1 MKRFFTLLI
10 LIGAC
15 AVSFASGN
23 SLIIPS
29 KIVPVKKAS
38 EVFLPIGKT
47 GQKISLQD
55 LSTIKVHDLESIIGH
70 KMKLVEKIGFKITQR
85 ELRKSI
91 NADGTLNNNKLN
103 KFLSRY
109 EEGGFHFGGFAL
121 GFLLGLIGILIAYLI
136 NDDKKH
142 DRVKWAWIGWGIW
155 IVVFVIIRVA
165 L

>member
-1 MKRFFTLLI
+1 MKRVFTLLI
-10 LIGAC
+10 LIGTC

-38 EVFLPIGKT
+38 EVFVPVGKS

-55 LSTIKVHDLESIIGH
+55 LSTIKVNEFEKITGQ
-70 KMKLVEKIGFKITQR
+70 KMKLVEKVGFKLTQR
-85 ELRKSI
+85 QLRKSI
-91 NADGTLNNNKLN
+91 NADGTINNNRLN

-109 EEGGFHFGGFAL
+109 EEGGFHLGGFAL
-121 GFLLGLIGILIAYLI
+121 GFLLGLIGVLIAYLI
-136 NDDKKH
+136 KDDKKH
-142 DRVKWAWIGWGIW
+142 DRVKWAWIGLGIW
-155 IVVFVIIRVA
+155 IVLYVIIIVA

>member
-1 MKRFFTLLI
+1 MKRVFTLLI
-10 LIGAC
+10 LIGTC

-38 EVFLPIGKT
+38 EVFVPIGKS

-55 LSTIKVHDLESIIGH
+55 LSNIKVNDFEKITGQ
-70 KMKLVEKIGFKITQR
+70 KMKLAEKVGFKLTQR
-85 ELRKSI
+85 QLRKSI
-91 NADGTLNNNKLN
+91 NADGTINNNRLN

-121 GFLLGLIGILIAYLI
+121 GFFLGLIGVLIAYLI

-142 DRVKWAWIGWGIW
+142 DRVKWAWLGLAV
-155 IVVFVIIRVA
+155 IVVLEILLFVA

>member
-10 LIGAC
+10 LIATC
-15 AVSFASGN
+15 AVSFGSGN

-38 EVFLPIGKT
+38 EVFVPIGKT

-55 LSTIKVHDLESIIGH
+55 LSTIKVRDLEKITGQ
-70 KMKLVEKIGFKITQR
+70 KMKLAEKIGFKLSQR

-91 NADGTLNNNKLN
+91 NADGTLNNNRLN

-121 GFLLGLIGILIAYLI
+121 GFFLGLIGVLIAYLI

-142 DRVKWAWIGWGIW
+142 DRVKWAWLGLA
-155 IVVFVIIRVA
+155 VVVVLNIIFLVA